1 MEIKDTDK
9 ILNSFDNYITYL
21 HNNPREIN
29 RINNEFEGLWSEL
42 KEIEKDIYI

>member
-1 MEIKDTDK
+1 MEDTDK

-21 HNNPREIN
+21 RYNPQEVE
-29 RINNEFEGLWSEL
+29 RINNDAEELWDDL